1 MEFKLASSAYDIE
14 AFDRATDGIIDLFT
28 AQQAQAI
35 LHYCGDPLIRDR
47 IATLAERN
55 NEGNLSDAEKA
66 EFEGYVRA
74 NKFISTLQA
83 KARKRLMNG

>member
-55 NEGNLSDAEKA
+55 NEGSLSEKA